1 MENELKQSK
10 IDRDISIAEITKLEN
25 SLKDKT
31 ESFEF
36 RLKQYE
42 DDYELELSDK
52 DEIID
57 RYFLH

>member
-31 ESFEF
+31 EYFEF